1 MPMRHADSG
10 KKPGFDDRRQKI
22 RAAMQQAINADDEK
36 GFSESFDQMM
46 ELVAEQVREEHAQ
59 QIAGLQQSIETMEQS
74 MDTQVLT
81 ARGVR
86 QLTSEEKNYWQKFG
100 EAAGSANPKQAV
112 TNLDLVMPKTTIN
125 SVFEDL
131 RENHPLLS
139 AVDFVNTE
147 GAIRMIMNADGRQ
160 EAAWGPLCAEIVKE
174 LTSGFK
180 EVNATLFKLSAFL
193 PVCKAMLDLGPEW
206 LDRYVREIL
215 YEAIANGWEAAI
227 VSGDGNNKPIGMNR
241 QVGEGVSVT
250 GGVYPEKEKVA
261 ITDLYPETI
270 GDLLARL
277 AVTPG
282 GKYRQVNNVIM
293 VVNPV
298 DYFRKFMPSTTVA
311 ATDGSYKND
320 VMPYP
325 VKLIPSPSVPEG
337 EARFGLG
344 KRYFAAAGTAT
355 NGKIEYSDDYRFLED
370 ERVYIIKGYGNG
382 MPKDNNSFLNLD
394 ISGLKPTMFR
404 AVLVEQ
410 GSAA

>member
-10 KKPGFDDRRQKI
+10 NTPGFEDRRAKI
-22 RAAMQQAINADDEK
+22 RAAMQQAINADNQQA
-36 GFSESFDQMM
+36 FSESFDEMM
-46 ELVAEQVREEHAQ
+46 QLVAEQVAQEHGK
-59 QIAGLQQSIETMEQS
+59 QITALQETIDGLEQTLDS
-74 MDTQVLT
+74 QVLT

-86 QLTSEEKNYWQKFG
+86 QLTTDEKNYWQKFG

-112 TNLDLVMPKTTIN
+112 TNLDLVMPKTVIN

-147 GAIRMIMNADGRQ
+147 GAIRMIMNTDGRQ

-193 PVCKAMLDLGPEW
+193 PVCKAMLELGPEW

-241 QVGEGVSVT
+241 QVGEGVSIT
-250 GGVYPEKEKVA
+250 DGVYPEKDKIS

-277 AVTPG
+277 AVSPN
-282 GKYRQVNNVIM
+282 GKYRQVTNVVM

-325 VKLIPSPSVPEG
+325 VKLISSPSVAEG

-344 KRYFAAAGTAT
+344 KRYFAAAGTAI
-355 NGKIEYSDDYRFLED
+355 NGRIEYSDDYRFLED
-370 ERVYIIKGYGNG
+370 ERVYLIKGYGNG

-410 GSAA
+410 GTAA